1 VTPLPQLLVKKAM
14 TSAHRAF
21 LASVWLCGM
30 AMAITTAGGAEMPPG
45 AAPASPATAP
55 DEDLPQP
62 LRNDAFQGLLAN
74 SPFTRSLGISDSLI
88 LTGVA
93 HINNEM
99 VATLL
104 DTQTMESHVVSKTP
118 GREGWQLIGIGGDPA
133 QMHTW
138 TAKVQMQGG
147 QITVIRYQKPP
158 PKPARSSAGTGGSGN
173 GASGGNGGPG
183 GSPRTLNNSEL
194 EEAKKAAVNYKEG
207 FTSDGYPRQPP
218 PEMVEKL
225 SRLSVQQRED
235 INRQM
240 IDIRNR
246 GLGMDQRRR
255 IYENMVDRAS
265 GRR

>member
-1 VTPLPQLLVKKAM
+1 LLVKIAM
-14 TSAHRAF
+14 TTVHRIF
-21 LASVWLCGM
+21 LASLCGV
-30 AMAITTAGGAEMPPG
+30 AMAAATARGAEMPPETTS
-45 AAPASPATAP
+45 ANH

-62 LRNDAFQGLLAN
+62 LKSEAFEGLLSN
-74 SPFTRSLGISDSLI
+74 SPFTRSLGMSDSLI

-93 HINNEM
+93 RFNNE
-99 VATLL
+99 VHATLL

-118 GREGWQLIGIGGDPA
+118 NREGWLLMGIGGDPA

-138 TAKVQMQGG
+138 TAKIQMQGG
-147 QITVIRYQKPP
+147 QIAVIRYQKPP
-158 PKPARSSAGTGGSGN
+158 PKSARSTSGRSSSAG
-173 GASGGNGGPG
+173 PG
-183 GSPRTLNNSEL
+183 GTQQPLSASQV

-225 SRLSVQQRED
+225 SRLSVQQREE

-240 IDIRNR
+240 IGIRNQ
-246 GLGMDQRRR
+246 GLGMDERRR

-265 GRR
+265 GRGR